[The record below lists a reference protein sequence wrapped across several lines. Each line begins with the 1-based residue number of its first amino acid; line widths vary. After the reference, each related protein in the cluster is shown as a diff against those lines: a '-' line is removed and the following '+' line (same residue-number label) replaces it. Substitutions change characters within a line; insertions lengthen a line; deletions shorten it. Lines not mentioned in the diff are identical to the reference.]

1 MLASALVVVKNA
13 RTLVTGAAGFVGSW
27 LVPAL
32 RASGR
37 EPIGVDLP
45 GLPARDTAIAWH
57 ACDLRSR
64 AAVAELIAATRPDEV
79 VHLAA
84 MASPSQVAREPLE
97 ALRANYL
104 AVDHLLA
111 SMVEFAPRARL
122 LFVSTGEVY
131 GFAAKSAKPW
141 RETDRQNPHTIYA
154 ATKVAGERLVRLAVE
169 RDGLDAVIARPF
181 NHTGPGRPSI
191 YAESSFAEQIARIER
206 GLQEPVL
213 RVGNLDAERDFS
225 DVRDVVTAHIALLD
239 GGLRGAAY
247 NVCAGEAVR
256 IGSLLELLIAR
267 ARVKPRI
274 EVDPERWRPLP
285 EGASSL
291 AGDASR
297 LRALG
302 WRPAYALD
310 DTLGAL
316 LERWRASL

>member
-1 MLASALVVVKNA
+1 VKTT

-45 GLPARDTAIAWH
+45 SLLARDGAIAWH

-64 AAVAELIAATRPDEV
+64 AAVSELVAVTRPNEV

-84 MASPSQVAREPLE
+84 LASPSQVERDPLE

-104 AVDHLLA
+104 ALDHLLA
-111 SMVEFAPRARL
+111 ALVDSAPRARL

-131 GFAAKSAKPW
+131 GFAASGATPW
-141 RETDRQNPHTIYA
+141 RETDRLHPHTTYA
-154 ATKVAGERLVRLAVE
+154 ATKVAGEQLLRLAIE
-169 RDGLDAVIARPF
+169 RHGLDVVIARPF
-181 NHTGPGRPSI
+181 NHTGPGRPVI
-191 YAESSFAEQIARIER
+191 YAESSFAEQLARIER

-213 RVGNLDAERDFS
+213 RVGNLAAERDFS
-225 DVRDVVTAHIALLD
+225 DVRDVVAAHVALLD
-239 GGLRGAAY
+239 RGARGAAY
-247 NVCAGEAVR
+247 NVCSGIACP
-256 IGSLLELLIAR
+256 IGTLLDRLVAH

-274 EVDPERWRPLP
+274 EIDPERWRALP

-291 AGDASR
+291 VGDASR
-297 LRALG
+297 LRGLG
-302 WRPAYALD
+302 WRPAYTLE